1 MNLHS
6 LFLLMGV
13 HLDHAQFAQAFVA
26 LHALQS
32 MASAVGSA
40 ISNMAHELVDMA
52 VTSAHAGTHLMG
64 LSAGLGLSVRSVQ
77 EWSYVAEQAGTNAD
91 AFARG
96 LGMFERNLRSF
107 AAGRGSHGFKEG
119 MAEIGISAQRAK
131 EMLAGPDGMNAA
143 LFQVSDHYLKLGV
156 TAERAALNQQLFGAR
171 NREIAHDLGR
181 GSALLREQIA
191 TIHEIGGILGDKQVD
206 DLKKLDNSIKQLA
219 SSFKA
224 LTMSVVADLAPQIIA
239 MIGEV
244 TKWIATNRTL
254 ISNVLMGL
262 FQALSVVFR
271 VLFGFVR
278 LFVAAM
284 NGDGGAI
291 AVVSLLTTAVLALV
305 AVLVMA
311 AWPII
316 IALTAALAPLLALG
330 GGVLAAFFLIG
341 AAVIATGLLIMTH
354 WGEIV
359 DFLSENWQTL
369 IGIFLPFIGIP
380 LLIIKHWDALRE
392 WFSGFGS
399 WFQGMI
405 YRLGHGVAS
414 FFEGLGHVIANAF
427 RHVANLFLEPLQWAI
442 NKAVGMLNHLPG
454 VHLSSVS
461 LTMDTAASPPR
472 PTLPSRH
479 TDQAATADGVMSD
492 AASGRSPGRGGAAR
506 GPNATFGKSSGQ
518 NHVSIGP
525 TTINIHGVKDAAE
538 AKDHIADHVDNVHR
552 HAAAGLGGEVQ

>member
-13 HLDHAQFAQAFVA
+13 HLNHAQFAQAFVA
-26 LHALQS
+26 LHGLQS

-64 LSAGLGLSVRSVQ
+64 LSAGLGMSLRSVQ

-107 AAGRGSHGFKEG
+107 VAGRGSHGFREG
-119 MAEIGISAQRAK
+119 MAEIGISAHDAA

-143 LFQVSDHYLKLGV
+143 LFKVSDHYLALGV

-181 GSALLREQIA
+181 GSGVLREQIA
-191 TIHEIGGILGDKQVD
+191 TIHEIGGILGDKQVE

-224 LTMSVVADLAPQIIA
+224 LGMSVVADMAPQLIA

-271 VLFGFVR
+271 VLFAFVR

-291 AVVSLLTTAVLALV
+291 AVVSLLTAAFIGLAI
-305 AVLVMA
+305 VLVMMVK
-311 AWPII
+311 PLI
-316 IALTAALAPLLALG
+316 IALIAGFTGLNIAMGPAIVVFLAIA
-330 GGVLAAFFLIG
+330 
-341 AAVIATGLLIMTH
+341 AAVAAIILLITH
-354 WGEIV
+354 WGEVV
-359 DFLSENWQTL
+359 DFLKENWIEL
-369 IGIFLPFIGIP
+369 LAVLMPFIGIP
-380 LLIIKHWDALRE
+380 LLIIKHWDAVKE

-399 WFQGMI
+399 WFHDKMYHLGESVVGFFKS
-405 YRLGHGVAS
+405 LGHAIVVA
-414 FFEGLGHVIANAF
+414 LK
-427 RHVANLFLEPLQWAI
+427 HVANLFLVPLEWAI
-442 NKAVGMLNHLPG
+442 NKAVSLLNRIPG
-454 VHLSSVS
+454 VHLSSFS
-461 LTMDTAASPPR
+461 LALDTAASPPK
-472 PTLPSRH
+472 PTLPARQ
-479 TDQAATADGVMSD
+479 TDQAAVADSAMNDVVN
-492 AASGRSPGRGGAAR
+492 GRSPGRSGTAR